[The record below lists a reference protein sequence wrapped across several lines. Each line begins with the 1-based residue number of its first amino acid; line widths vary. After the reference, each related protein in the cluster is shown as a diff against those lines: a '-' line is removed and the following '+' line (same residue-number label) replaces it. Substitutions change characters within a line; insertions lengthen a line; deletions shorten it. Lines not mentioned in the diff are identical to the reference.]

1 MNELV
6 KALAAIATK
15 AEKKR
20 HAENCTLHIHTH
32 LIHVTQYNTYCTIH
46 TSVHG
51 QGAGTRCS
59 YELDIEM
66 LAWVTMPVLGSWK
79 GYGCKSQHGY

>member
-1 MNELV
+1 MQP
-6 KALAAIATK
+6 KQK
-15 AEKKR
+15 KKR

-66 LAWVTMPVLGSWK
+66 LAWVTLPVWAAGKDTDAKHNIVTRMLRK
-79 GYGCKSQHGY
+79 ARN